1 MIWSTTEETVIFR
14 VRYCCCAG
22 ANAKGSDKGNA
33 ATKPAAPIMPGSPED
48 PCSDYAYAMA
58 AIRDTLLHFPEAREA
73 IELAL
78 QDAEERW
85 ERRPRA

>member
-1 MIWSTTEETVIFR
+1 
-14 VRYCCCAG
+14 
-22 ANAKGSDKGNA
+22 
-33 ATKPAAPIMPGSPED
+33 MPGSPED
-48 PCSDYAYAMA
+48 PCSDYAYGMA

>member
-1 MIWSTTEETVIFR
+1 
-14 VRYCCCAG
+14 
-22 ANAKGSDKGNA
+22 
-33 ATKPAAPIMPGSPED
+33 
-48 PCSDYAYAMA
+48 MA

-85 ERRPRA
+85 ERRPKG